1 MQLDLTRP
9 DECLIVTVTYSS
21 ASSSAEVPVQLNK
34 EAMFD
39 TQAVM
44 LITLQ
49 CGLKVAK
56 VSTCDWSD
64 NQEDKS
70 LNKIQYAYVLNHH
83 G

>member
-9 DECLIVTVTYSS
+9 DECLIVTVTNSS

-34 EAMFD
+34 EAMFE

-44 LITLQ
+44 LLTLQ
-49 CGLKVAK
+49 CGLKVAN

-70 LNKIQYAYVLNHH
+70 VNRILYDYVLNLY